1 MHKRFHFCVLSPT
14 CVCSVNNHALL
25 LNPHKIPVRLTYFS
39 VMKTH
44 SEGGCKL
51 VWKAWM
57 EMPSLTL
64 TSLTGKRNSPCMTL
78 QGDMTN
84 QLRAKNRK
92 QKILLIV
99 PGHVLRRL
107 DPCPYSAVIAWGSI
121 TREERKKGILLA
133 QRAGSALGLGK
144 TCFGLVCLS
153 FGKDNQVKRRSLVEL
168 LTVFQY

>member
-64 TSLTGKRNSPCMTL
+64 TSLTGKRNSPWMTL

-107 DPCPYSAVIAWGSI
+107 DPCPHSAVIAWGSI

-144 TCFGLVCLS
+144 TCFGLICLS